1 MGAAD
6 GLSLIIMDGIL
17 CTLNPEIAIKQKK
30 LKKIKNPKK
39 HQKLSQLP
47 TNLKG
52 SFRFFTTFRF
62 IFVCN
67 FIC

>member
-30 LKKIKNPKK
+30 LKKIKIQRNNKNC
-39 HQKLSQLP
+39 QNCLQ
-47 TNLKG
+47 
-52 SFRFFTTFRF
+52 
-62 IFVCN
+62 I
-67 FIC
+67 